1 LSGVPDTHLKVFH
14 PNSIVKFRGRRGWSV
29 KACADA
35 VGCDEWSVR
44 NLEMGHTNLH
54 DKYIEMFCSA
64 FHCSRAQLL
73 APCWSPRNAGIKRKR
88 SNRNLQKGRGANRW
102 AGRLTIPKNADPLV
116 KNVFE
121 LMNSQRRM
129 IVDIAARSGVTRSTI
144 SSWRYDRQPTVANLR
159 AVVNTLGY
167 ELVLQKRDET

>member
-1 LSGVPDTHLKVFH
+1 MSGVPDTHLKVFH

-88 SNRNLQKGRGANRW
+88 SNRNLKKGRGADRW
-102 AGRLTIPKNADPLV
+102 AGRLTIPKSADPLV